1 MFIKAFSGGLKSSS
15 KKGLLSAIN
24 ELDDIADV
32 NKLFKK
38 SNISK
43 KLASKLLDD
52 SKFADALD
60 KPYTKTASA
69 AKEAS
74 SAVEKVAE
82 ASTSTATAVAEVGA
96 ATATS
101 SASMTT
107 MEAATAGLAA
117 EETVATGATVGFGTA
132 IKGFLVTVAPIAAA
146 LVAVGVAFKLA
157 HDYVT
162 KFDDAVEK
170 AETSQSNFEQT
181 KSELTSLQ
189 DELDSTKD
197 KIKELKSSDKLTI
210 ADQAQLST
218 LKTQSKELQRQ
229 IDLKKKLADNQ
240 SQKAVKDA
248 MSALKVGSFIDHT
261 QTEDIE
267 VSGGH
272 GEISTTK
279 KDTRYKRTD
288 IVTAAKNE
296 VKELNE
302 LKEDREKLLDDY
314 DKAKTTKKKDDI
326 NEDIKAKEKEISKY
340 EDTVEKKIQ
349 KIQKLRDNFLDEND
363 NLKSGLNS
371 KQQAMYNNQG
381 SDDLGIEYVNPFG
394 NYIENIDYFL
404 NRKYLSSS
412 TIIKY
417 KLWKS
422 DVDYY
427 RNSYIECTRLYN
439 KQYSQISEL
448 KNRVPLDDCSTDW
461 STFGDDKLQEAQENY
476 KAQLKGYESYYV
488 DENGDFDEEALKKS
502 VDADDYYQIKNVIL
516 PSIQIEMDNRN
527 LSSGQESTDYI
538 DSYKTNWKL
547 YGLDEL
553 DNKLAWYRKQKKL
566 AEDEGCNIPYND
578 QSKHTE
584 NYHNKL
590 YNKYTDAVNQLNP
603 DYQGSC
609 MEYYNKIKSEIDELT
624 KLQDSYDKER
634 KEIVKKLTKE
644 TWVHD
649 IVTDS
654 DGYIVDEVGN
664 YITDE
669 NNNKIAYSI
678 TKCRFTYDEIAEL
691 NKIYIDGDYSN
702 DNMFLTSSDDSV
714 SAIDEQLKLLE
725 AAEDDLYITSQ
736 PQYTYTTCLIL
747 SFHFLSYEHLCLRQ
761 VCHKEF

>member
-82 ASTSTATAVAEVGA
+82 ASTSTATAVAEVGTASA
-96 ATATS
+96 AS

-107 MEAATAGLAA
+107 MEAATAGLAT

-132 IKGFLVTVAPIAAA
+132 IKGFLVTVAPIAVA
-146 LVAVGVAFKLA
+146 LVAVGAAFKLA

-162 KFDDAVEK
+162 KFDTAVEK

-181 KSELTSLQ
+181 KSELSSLQ

-229 IDLKKKLADNQ
+229 IDLKKKLADSQ

-296 VKELNE
+296 VKELNK
-302 LKEDREKLLDDY
+302 LKEEREKLLDDY
-314 DKAKTTKKKDDI
+314 DKAKTDKKKDSINSDI
-326 NEDIKAKEKEISKY
+326 EAKEKEISKY

-363 NLKSGLNS
+363 NLKSGLTS
-371 KQQAMYNNQG
+371 KQQAMYNNLTKVLDDYTNNDPVAKKAAALERIWDNKDFAKAQQSLVDKIRQG
-381 SDDLGIEYVNPFG
+381 QDVSVDSLKKDFPELVSACDKAGISVSDLKNELDALGQSSSGVTKLENDFEEFQTTAVGAINSVDALNAALANNVSGKGLGIE
-394 NYIENIDYFL
+394 
-404 NRKYLSSS
+404 
-412 TIIKY
+412 
-417 KLWKS
+417 
-422 DVDYY
+422 
-427 RNSYIECTRLYN
+427 
-439 KQYSQISEL
+439 
-448 KNRVPLDDCSTDW
+448 LDDEGNIT
-461 STFGDDKLQEAQENY
+461 GDLVDIKSAFSSLDGYDPSVLFEKTANGVHLNAKALRELQAQQEALLQW
-476 KAQLKGYESYYV
+476 
-488 DENGDFDEEALKKS
+488 
-502 VDADDYYQIKNVIL
+502 
-516 PSIQIEMDNRN
+516 
-527 LSSGQESTDYI
+527 
-538 DSYKTNWKL
+538 DS
-547 YGLDEL
+547 
-553 DNKLAWYRKQKKL
+553 
-566 AEDEGCNIPYND
+566 
-578 QSKHTE
+578 
-584 NYHNKL
+584 
-590 YNKYTDAVNQLNP
+590 
-603 DYQGSC
+603 
-609 MEYYNKIKSEIDELT
+609 
-624 KLQDSYDKER
+624 
-634 KEIVKKLTKE
+634 
-644 TWVHD
+644 
-649 IVTDS
+649 
-654 DGYIVDEVGN
+654 
-664 YITDE
+664 
-669 NNNKIAYSI
+669 
-678 TKCRFTYDEIAEL
+678 
-691 NKIYIDGDYSN
+691 
-702 DNMFLTSSDDSV
+702 
-714 SAIDEQLKLLE
+714 
-725 AAEDDLYITSQ
+725 
-736 PQYTYTTCLIL
+736 
-747 SFHFLSYEHLCLRQ
+747 
-761 VCHKEF
+761 

>member
-1 MFIKAFSGGLKSSS
+1 MFIEAFSGGLKSSS

-82 ASTSTATAVAEVGA
+82 ASTSTATAVAEVGTASA
-96 ATATS
+96 AS

-107 MEAATAGLAA
+107 MEAATAGLAT

-146 LVAVGVAFKLA
+146 LVAVGAAFKLA

-162 KFDDAVEK
+162 KFDTAVEK

-181 KSELTSLQ
+181 KSELSSLQ

-229 IDLKKKLADNQ
+229 IDLKKKLADSQ

-296 VKELNE
+296 VKELNK
-302 LKEDREKLLDDY
+302 LKEEREKLLDDY
-314 DKAKTTKKKDDI
+314 DKAKTDKKKDSINSDI
-326 NEDIKAKEKEISKY
+326 ETKEKEISKY

-363 NLKSGLNS
+363 NLKSGLTS
-371 KQQAMYNNQG
+371 KQQAMYNNLTKVLDDYTNNDPVAKKAAALERIWDNKDFAKAQQSLVDKNRQG
-381 SDDLGIEYVNPFG
+381 QDVSVDSLKKDFPELVSACDKAGISVSDLKNELDALGQSSSGVTKLENDFEEFQTTAVGAINSVDALNAALANNVSGKGLGIE
-394 NYIENIDYFL
+394 
-404 NRKYLSSS
+404 
-412 TIIKY
+412 
-417 KLWKS
+417 
-422 DVDYY
+422 
-427 RNSYIECTRLYN
+427 
-439 KQYSQISEL
+439 
-448 KNRVPLDDCSTDW
+448 LDDEGNIT
-461 STFGDDKLQEAQENY
+461 GDLVDIKSAFSSLDGYDPSVLFEKTANGVHLNAKALRELQAQQEAFQERY
-476 KAQLKGYESYYV
+476 
-488 DENGDFDEEALKKS
+488 
-502 VDADDYYQIKNVIL
+502 
-516 PSIQIEMDNRN
+516 
-527 LSSGQESTDYI
+527 
-538 DSYKTNWKL
+538 
-547 YGLDEL
+547 
-553 DNKLAWYRKQKKL
+553 
-566 AEDEGCNIPYND
+566 
-578 QSKHTE
+578 
-584 NYHNKL
+584 
-590 YNKYTDAVNQLNP
+590 
-603 DYQGSC
+603 
-609 MEYYNKIKSEIDELT
+609 
-624 KLQDSYDKER
+624 
-634 KEIVKKLTKE
+634 
-644 TWVHD
+644 
-649 IVTDS
+649 
-654 DGYIVDEVGN
+654 
-664 YITDE
+664 
-669 NNNKIAYSI
+669 
-678 TKCRFTYDEIAEL
+678 
-691 NKIYIDGDYSN
+691 
-702 DNMFLTSSDDSV
+702 
-714 SAIDEQLKLLE
+714 
-725 AAEDDLYITSQ
+725 
-736 PQYTYTTCLIL
+736 
-747 SFHFLSYEHLCLRQ
+747 
-761 VCHKEF
+761 

>member
-82 ASTSTATAVAEVGA
+82 ASTSTASAVAEVG
-96 ATATS
+96 TATTVS

-162 KFDDAVEK
+162 KFDTAVEK

-181 KSELTSLQ
+181 KSELSSLQ

-197 KIKELKSSDKLTI
+197 KIKELKSNDKLTI

-229 IDLKKKLADNQ
+229 IDLKKKLADSQ

-302 LKEDREKLLDDY
+302 LKEEREKLLDDY
-314 DKAKTTKKKDDI
+314 NKAKVP
-326 NEDIKAKEKEISKY
+326 EKES
-340 EDTVEKKIQ
+340 
-349 KIQKLRDNFLDEND
+349 
-363 NLKSGLNS
+363 
-371 KQQAMYNNQG
+371 
-381 SDDLGIEYVNPFG
+381 
-394 NYIENIDYFL
+394 
-404 NRKYLSSS
+404 
-412 TIIKY
+412 
-417 KLWKS
+417 
-422 DVDYY
+422 
-427 RNSYIECTRLYN
+427 
-439 KQYSQISEL
+439 
-448 KNRVPLDDCSTDW
+448 
-461 STFGDDKLQEAQENY
+461 
-476 KAQLKGYESYYV
+476 
-488 DENGDFDEEALKKS
+488 
-502 VDADDYYQIKNVIL
+502 
-516 PSIQIEMDNRN
+516 
-527 LSSGQESTDYI
+527 
-538 DSYKTNWKL
+538 
-547 YGLDEL
+547 
-553 DNKLAWYRKQKKL
+553 
-566 AEDEGCNIPYND
+566 
-578 QSKHTE
+578 
-584 NYHNKL
+584 
-590 YNKYTDAVNQLNP
+590 
-603 DYQGSC
+603 
-609 MEYYNKIKSEIDELT
+609 
-624 KLQDSYDKER
+624 
-634 KEIVKKLTKE
+634 
-644 TWVHD
+644 
-649 IVTDS
+649 
-654 DGYIVDEVGN
+654 
-664 YITDE
+664 
-669 NNNKIAYSI
+669 
-678 TKCRFTYDEIAEL
+678 
-691 NKIYIDGDYSN
+691 
-702 DNMFLTSSDDSV
+702 
-714 SAIDEQLKLLE
+714 
-725 AAEDDLYITSQ
+725 
-736 PQYTYTTCLIL
+736 
-747 SFHFLSYEHLCLRQ
+747 
-761 VCHKEF
+761 